1 MRQQSQRSGEKALHM
16 NAAAVALDARHA
28 LFQLALPVEA
38 TDTIKARRERA
49 IKRAGLSPAKGTR
62 IWYGQTCALLAHE
75 YVRLK
80 EAYRRHIESQEAR
93 LADELSYLREL
104 QAKDRNYELGL
115 THAAP
120 RNDHMAA
127 VQG

>member
-1 MRQQSQRSGEKALHM
+1 M
-16 NAAAVALDARHA
+16 NAASIALDAQHS
-28 LFQLALPVEA
+28 LYQLALPVEP

-49 IKRAGLSPAKGTR
+49 IRRAGLSPAKGTR

-104 QAKDRNYELGL
+104 QAKDKNYELGL
-115 THAAP
+115 THEKA
-120 RNDHMAA
+120 RHDA
-127 VQG
+127 VAKA

>member
-1 MRQQSQRSGEKALHM
+1 MRQDHQRSRQKTQQM
-16 NAAAVALDARHA
+16 NAAAITLDAQRS
-28 LFQLALPVEA
+28 LFVLATPVEP

-80 EAYRRHIESQEAR
+80 EAYRNHIMSQKAR
-93 LADELSYLREL
+93 LAGEIEYLREL
-104 QAKDRNYELGL
+104 QAKENQHELGL
-115 THAAP
+115 SYEGARCDDLAA
-120 RNDHMAA
+120 N
-127 VQG
+127 